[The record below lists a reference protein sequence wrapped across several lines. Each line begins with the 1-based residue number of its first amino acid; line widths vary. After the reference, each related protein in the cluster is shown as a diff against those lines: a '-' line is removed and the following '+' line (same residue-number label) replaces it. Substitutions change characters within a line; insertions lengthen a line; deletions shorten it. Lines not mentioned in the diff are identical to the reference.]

1 MTGESLKEIRIELNL
16 TQASIAEKLGIDRKT
31 VNRWERGINEI
42 PTIAEYAIIGLASCI
57 DV

>member
-1 MTGESLKEIRIELNL
+1 MTGESLKEIRVELNL

-42 PTIAEYAIIGLASCI
+42 PIIAEYAIIGLASCI